1 MNDLCIVVADG
12 ARARLYF
19 VESDGPRK
27 GGRLIEQAAL
37 NQPDLRTLGRSV
49 TGRPRTETNTNRE
62 AGPMHPIGAQRER
75 HWLQV
80 ERRFAAG
87 IIGTAAGLV
96 DEWGK
101 GTVVLVAEPRMLGL
115 LRESV
120 RGVMNRRIT
129 VKELARDY
137 AGLTEAELYDRLAQ
151 SGIVHAT
158 TQNGPH

>member
-12 ARARLYF
+12 ARARLFF

-27 GGRLIEQAAL
+27 GGRLVEQAAL

-62 AGPMHPIGAQRER
+62 AGPVHPMGAQRER
-75 HWLQV
+75 HRL
-80 ERRFAAG
+80 EIEHRFSAS
-87 IIGTAAGLV
+87 IIEAAAGLV
-96 DEWGK
+96 EKWGE

-115 LRESV
+115 LRETA
-120 RGVMNRRIT
+120 RGLMNRRIA

-137 AGLTEAELYDRLAQ
+137 SGLTAAELYDRLEQ
-151 SGIVHAT
+151 SGVISAAAR
-158 TQNGPH
+158 NGPR